1 MATAIIAI
9 LVFCALVFV
18 HELGHFVA
26 AKMLGVRVLEFS
38 IGMGTL
44 VTQVTKGETVYSL
57 RAFPIGG
64 YCKLEGEDEES
75 TDDRA
80 FNKKPA
86 WARALI
92 LVAGSFMNI
101 VTTIVILALIHT
113 NAGIYSTVLDHVAD
127 GYPAY
132 EAGLRQGDKIF
143 SINEHPIR
151 DWADVVESISE
162 SKNEYIVIGVLR
174 DGAEVIVKSDTILN
188 EEGRRVIGISPM
200 LVHTPLLGIREAFRT
215 TSYMM
220 SAMGHFIVQ
229 LFSGKASS
237 SDIVGPIG
245 VVTIIGQQA
254 KYGWLNV
261 FHLMAM
267 ISLNLGIV
275 NLLPFPALDGGRMLF
290 VVIRGL
296 SGGRISDELEAT
308 VHTIG
313 MVLLLGLMVFLI
325 FKDTMQFIL

>member
-1 MATAIIAI
+1 MD
-9 LVFCALVFV
+9 LNPRVRHLLQAL
-18 HELGHFVA
+18 L
-26 AKMLGVRVLEFS
+26 
-38 IGMGTL
+38 
-44 VTQVTKGETVYSL
+44 
-57 RAFPIGG
+57 
-64 YCKLEGEDEES
+64 
-75 TDDRA
+75 
-80 FNKKPA
+80 
-86 WARALI
+86 LI
-92 LVAGSFMNI
+92 LLGEVDAHRGDLGARVPYDRPVLPGQPVPGLHAHHEVQVLDRVAQ
-101 VTTIVILALIHT
+101 VVP
-113 NAGIYSTVLDHVAD
+113 VLDHVAD

-261 FHLMAM
+261 LHLMAM